1 MPVWHQGYLT
11 DTRRHLTI
19 FSMRTTKSSTEALS
33 RFTLCMPASL
43 AEQLDD
49 MVKSKG
55 YANRS
60 QAVAD
65 MVRANLVEH
74 LGQMGHQEIAGTVTL
89 VYDHHQRNIQS
100 LLTDIQHDHGELIIS
115 TLHVHLDH
123 HACMEVLA
131 VRGAAQAVRNL
142 ADHLITAKGVKHGRL
157 TVTTT
162 GTRPHTH

>member
-1 MPVWHQGYLT
+1 MR
-11 DTRRHLTI
+11 DTRT
-19 FSMRTTKSSTEALS
+19 SPEALS
-33 RFTLCMPASL
+33 RFSLCMPASL
-43 AEQLDD
+43 ARQLDD

-89 VYDHHQRNIQS
+89 VYDHHRRNIQN
-100 LLTDIQHDHGELIIS
+100 LLTDIQHDHGDLIIS
-115 TLHVHLDH
+115 ALHVHLDH
-123 HACMEVLA
+123 HTCMEVLA
-131 VRGAAQAVRNL
+131 VRGAAQDVRNL
-142 ADHLITAKGVKHGRL
+142 ADRLITAKGVKHGRL

-162 GTRPHTH
+162 GTLAHTH

>member
-1 MPVWHQGYLT
+1 
-11 DTRRHLTI
+11 
-19 FSMRTTKSSTEALS
+19 
-33 RFTLCMPASL
+33 MPASL
-43 AEQLDD
+43 AKQLDD
-49 MVKSKG
+49 MVTAKG

-100 LLTDIQHDHGELIIS
+100 LLTDIQHDHGALIIS

-123 HACMEVLA
+123 HSCMEVLA
-131 VRGAAQAVRNL
+131 VRGPSDAVRDL
-142 ADHLITAKGVKHGRL
+142 SDRLITAKGVKHGRL

-162 GTRPHTH
+162 GTPAHTH